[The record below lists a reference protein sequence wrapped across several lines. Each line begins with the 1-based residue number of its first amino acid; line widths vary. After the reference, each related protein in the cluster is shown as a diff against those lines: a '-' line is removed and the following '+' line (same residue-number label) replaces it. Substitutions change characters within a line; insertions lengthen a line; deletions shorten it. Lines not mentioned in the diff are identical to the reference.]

1 MKLNSNECTNNFLIA
16 TNTRILNILIRAF
29 VAKKI
34 IKSVKKITRI
44 NVIIRAFV
52 AVRKLQ

>member
-16 TNTRILNILIRAF
+16 TNTRILNILTRAF